1 MVLEKIIKKEKPSE
15 EFLELDTSAFGEE
28 GKINVRIE
36 NLADYAD
43 TDRVLRLMREGNVI
57 FLKIKELRSKNITEL
72 KRCVDKLKKTCLA
85 MEGDIVGVD
94 EDFLILTPGFAK
106 IFRGKGA

>member
-1 MVLEKIIKKEKPSE
+1 MVLEKVIKKEKHPE
-15 EFLELDTSAFGEE
+15 EFLELDSSAFVEE
-28 GKINVRIE
+28 GKVNVRIE
-36 NLADYAD
+36 NLTDYAD
-43 TDRVLRLMREGNVI
+43 ADRILSLMREGNVI

-94 EDFLILTPGFAK
+94 EDFLVLTPNFAK
-106 IFRGKGA
+106 IYRGKAA